1 MGKAVYT
8 VNENFRVSC
17 MYKNNKESVHFLKF
31 HKHKKLCHVLIKYQ
45 LRDFMFKQFMK
56 DPSSYMKYVE
66 SVMFDHYTEV
76 VKDYDKYDV
85 AARLKIDYGYLSSV
99 YED

>member
-1 MGKAVYT
+1 MGHFSDLEIEESEDRWSEEELEELGEI
-8 VNENFRVSC
+8 EN
-17 MYKNNKESVHFLKF
+17 
-31 HKHKKLCHVLIKYQ
+31 KYQ

-56 DPSSYMKYVE
+56 DPSSYMEYVE
-66 SVMFDHYTEV
+66 SVMFDHYTEI

>member
-1 MGKAVYT
+1 
-8 VNENFRVSC
+8 
-17 MYKNNKESVHFLKF
+17 
-31 HKHKKLCHVLIKYQ
+31 
-45 LRDFMFKQFMK
+45 MFKQFMK